1 MQKRHKHHTH
11 KNVKTTGGL
20 SAAKGNGHRKYEKG
34 ISLKGLKYRKKYK
47 VEKGFYK
54 VEHKNERD
62 KKDDFKAEMV
72 KDCGNYIL
80 MRKLK
85 SGFMYCITKGTLI
98 CGGKKLVKLV

>member
-11 KNVKTTGGL
+11 KNVKTTGEL
-20 SAAKGNGHRKYEKG
+20 SAAKGNGYRKYEKG
-34 ISLKGLKYRKKYK
+34 ISLKSLKYRKKYK

-54 VEHKNERD
+54 VEHKDKRD

-72 KDCGNYIL
+72 KDYGNYIL